1 MINIIT
7 KQGKDI
13 NGLRLT
19 GEIGSLDTHRGR
31 LTYGKQC
38 DNGVNLLPNA
48 SQFSSQGNRNL
59 FFPEF
64 TDTNKGIANNLDRE
78 RSGRLFG
85 QLGYRG
91 LTLSAVYVDRSKRVP
106 TASFGAIFNDKPLP
120 WSTDKRLS
128 IWTITPPLIQT

>member
-1 MINIIT
+1 MNIIDRIEYIPGSGSSIYGANALLGVINIIT

-19 GEIGSLDTHRGR
+19 DEIGSLYTHRGR

-85 QLGYRG
+85 QLGY
-91 LTLSAVYVDRSKRVP
+91 P
-106 TASFGAIFNDKPLP
+106 GALH
-120 WSTDKRLS
+120 
-128 IWTITPPLIQT
+128 